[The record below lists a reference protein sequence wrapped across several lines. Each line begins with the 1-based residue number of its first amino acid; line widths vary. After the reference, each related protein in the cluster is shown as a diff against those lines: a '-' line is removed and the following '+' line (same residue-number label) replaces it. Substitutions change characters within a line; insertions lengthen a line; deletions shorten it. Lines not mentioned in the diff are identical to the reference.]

1 MHFRTTSFPVC
12 DNGTSGPAT
21 PDKGISAGMRRLAR
35 ADRAGRARR
44 ERSWWRSVV
53 TDVRPLQVSAPYR
66 RLFFGNTVA
75 QLGQQMTNV
84 AVAIQVYALTH
95 SSFYV
100 GLVGVFALVPLV
112 VLGLYGGAIADAV
125 DRRSLAL
132 VASAGLWA
140 VSIALA
146 VQAFAGNES
155 VWLLYGCIAVQS
167 GFYAINNPARSAMVP
182 RLLDKRAAAGGRRAE
197 HGVVQPR
204 LHLRPDARGA
214 GRSSGRGSA
223 AAYAIDVV
231 TFAAAYYALRAD
243 AEDAA
248 AGRTARAP
256 ACGRCVDGLRF
267 LKRSPNLRM
276 TFILD
281 LCAMVLAQPRALFPA
296 LAFKVYGGG
305 AGVVGLLQACTRRG
319 RGGGVPVLGLGEPG
333 APAGV
338 RDRRGGAGLRRR
350 GRRRRADR
358 RALAGR
364 GCSWRCPGWRTWSAR
379 RTAPRSCRSP
389 RPTSCADGCR
399 ACSSWW
405 SRAARGP
412 VTSWPGRWRAARG
425 SGRRWSSAV
434 SPASSGVLTATALSR
449 RFLDYDARHP
459 TP

>member
-1 MHFRTTSFPVC
+1 MQTE
-12 DNGTSGPAT
+12 PAVEPT
-21 PDKGISAGMRRLAR
+21 
-35 ADRAGRARR
+35 
-44 ERSWWRSVV
+44 RSWWRSVV

-75 QLGQQMTNV
+75 QLGQQMSNV

-100 GLVGVFALVPLV
+100 GLVGIFALGPLV

-125 DRRSLAL
+125 DRRTLAL

-155 VWLLYGCIAVQS
+155 VWFLYGCIAVQS

-182 RLLDKRAAAGGRRAE
+182 RLLDKELLPAAAALNMASFNLGFTFG
-197 HGVVQPR
+197 PM
-204 LHLRPDARGA
+204 LGA
-214 GRSSGRGSA
+214 LAIKWQGFG

-231 TFAAAYYALRAD
+231 TFSAAYYALVRMPKMPPLENSPRAGLRSV
-243 AEDAA
+243 A
-248 AGRTARAP
+248 
-256 ACGRCVDGLRF
+256 DGLRF

-305 AGVVGLLQACTRRG
+305 AGVVGLLQSAPAAGAVVAFLFSGWLSRVHRQGFAIVVAVLVYGAAVGGVGLTDALWLGVLFLAVSGMADMVSAAYRSTILQVAAPDQLRG
-319 RGGGVPVLGLGEPG
+319 RLQGVFIVVVAGGPRAGDFLAGSVASSVGERAALVLG
-333 APAGV
+333 
-338 RDRRGGAGLRRR
+338 GL
-350 GRRRRADR
+350 
-358 RALAGR
+358 
-364 GCSWRCPGWRTWSAR
+364 
-379 RTAPRSCRSP
+379 
-389 RPTSCADGCR
+389 
-399 ACSSWW
+399 ACI
-405 SRAARGP
+405 
-412 VTSWPGRWRAARG
+412 T
-425 SGRRWSSAV
+425 
-434 SPASSGVLTATALSR
+434 GVLTATALSR